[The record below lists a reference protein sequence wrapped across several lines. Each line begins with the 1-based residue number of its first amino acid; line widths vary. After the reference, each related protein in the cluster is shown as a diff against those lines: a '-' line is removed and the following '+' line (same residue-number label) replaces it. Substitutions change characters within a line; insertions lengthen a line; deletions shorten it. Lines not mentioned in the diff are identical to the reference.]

1 MHLSLSQPTSN
12 SYERVKWLV
21 ATWCK
26 PGAAFLG
33 GGTGVTPPTT
43 EFCLLLN
50 TDTGAG
56 TLTVQLNTDTGT
68 NTHCVELNPS
78 TP

>member
-1 MHLSLSQPTSN
+1 MPLKWDRFHVNNDDDWPVRRDGTSN
-12 SYERVKWLV
+12 LT
-21 ATWCK
+21 A
-26 PGAAFLG
+26 PPAA
-33 GGTGVTPPTT
+33 

-68 NTHCVELNPS
+68 NDHCVELNTS
-78 TP
+78 TM